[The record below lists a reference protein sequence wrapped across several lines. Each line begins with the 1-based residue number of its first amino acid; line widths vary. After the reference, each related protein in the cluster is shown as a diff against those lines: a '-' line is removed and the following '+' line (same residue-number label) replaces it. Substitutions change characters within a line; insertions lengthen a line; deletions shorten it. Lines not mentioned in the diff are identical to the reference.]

1 MTEAPIHPTRI
12 IPPGA
17 PLPPQDPPPNGPE
30 HETEWW
36 TAPPPPPMP
45 RPPAPP
51 PYSPPPASGPIDVH
65 VTLSWAAPEP
75 ERPAWWR
82 RIRWG
87 YNAGCLLC
95 AMPLSG
101 PWAWLLGSVRDSEGL
116 AGAWTLAVIPLAVL
130 ALLDNGRRIEAAAA
144 HPDLWAPKLR
154 AARARI
160 LLNAA
165 LIATATALPVTT
177 VVYLI
182 TGVRP

>member
-1 MTEAPIHPTRI
+1 MTDAAITRI

-17 PLPPQDPPPNGPE
+17 PLPARPPG
-30 HETEWW
+30 
-36 TAPPPPPMP
+36 PPPPTLPGDWWRP
-45 RPPAPP
+45 PPAPP
-51 PYSPPPASGPIDVH
+51 ASRPPVPPPYVPPPPAPIDVH
-65 VTLSWAAPEP
+65 VTVTVGPSEEEKP
-75 ERPAWWR
+75 PAWWR

-95 AMPLSG
+95 AGPLAA
-101 PWAWLLGSVRDSEGL
+101 PWASVLASVRDSQGL

-160 LLNAA
+160 LLDAT

-177 VVYLI
+177 AVYLT